1 MASICVF
8 CGSSIGKRPEYEA
21 AARLLGTE
29 IAKRGNR
36 LVYGGAEVG
45 LMGVVANAALEAGG
59 EVVGVLPEALAAKE
73 LAHRSLTDLHIVGS
87 MHERKAMMADLS
99 DAFVALPG
107 GIGTMEELFE
117 VWTWGQLGYH
127 NKPCGLYN
135 ANGFY
140 GRMLAFL
147 DFMEE
152 EAFMKKTHRDM
163 LLVGDNP
170 TQLLDQIENYQA
182 PIGHKWITRA
192 ET

>member
-8 CGSSIGKRPEYEA
+8 CGSSMGKRPEYEA

-45 LMGVVANAALEAGG
+45 LMGTVANAALEAGG
-59 EVVGVLPEALAAKE
+59 EVVGVLPEALAVKE
-73 LAHRSLTDLHIVGS
+73 LAHKSLTSLHIVGS
-87 MHERKAMMADLS
+87 MHERKAMMADMS

-107 GIGTMEELFE
+107 GLGTMEELFE

-127 NKPCGLYN
+127 KKPCALYN
-135 ANGFY
+135 VNGFY
-140 GRMLAFL
+140 GRMLAYL
-147 DFMEE
+147 DFIQE

-163 LLVGDNP
+163 LVVGDNP
-170 TQLLDQIENYQA
+170 VQLLDQIETYEA
-182 PIGHKWITRA
+182 PARYKWITRA

>member
-1 MASICVF
+1 MGSICVF
-8 CGSSIGKRPEYEA
+8 CGSSTGKRPEYET

-45 LMGVVANAALEAGG
+45 LMGIVADAALEAGG
-59 EVVGVLPEALAAKE
+59 EVVGVLPEALAVKE
-73 LAHRSLTDLHIVGS
+73 LAHKSLTSLHIVGS
-87 MHERKAMMADLS
+87 MHERKAMMADMS

-107 GIGTMEELFE
+107 GLGTMEELFE

-127 NKPCGLYN
+127 KKPCALYN

-140 GRMLAFL
+140 GRMLAYL
-147 DFMEE
+147 DFIQE

-163 LLVGDNP
+163 LVVGDNP
-170 TQLLDQIENYQA
+170 AQLLDQIETYEA
-182 PIGHKWITRA
+182 PSRYKWITRA

>member
-8 CGSSIGKRPEYEA
+8 CGSSVGKRPEYEI

-29 IAKRGNR
+29 IAKRGNT
-36 LVYGGAEVG
+36 LIYGGAEVG
-45 LMGVVANAALEAGG
+45 LMGIVANAALEAGG
-59 EVVGVLPEALAAKE
+59 KVVGVLPEALAAKE

-99 DAFVALPG
+99 DGFVALPG

-127 NKPCGLYN
+127 NKPCALYN

-147 DFMEE
+147 DFMSEE
-152 EAFMKKTHRDM
+152 EFMKKKHRDM
-163 LLVGDNP
+163 LLVDDNP
-170 TQLLDQIENYQA
+170 GSLLDQIENYQA
-182 PIGHKWITRA
+182 PLGHKWITRA

>member
-8 CGSSIGKRPEYEA
+8 CGSSIGKRPEYEV

-59 EVVGVLPEALAAKE
+59 EVIGVLPEALAAKE

-107 GIGTMEELFE
+107 GIGTLEELFE

-147 DFMEE
+147 DFVVDEE
-152 EAFMKKTHRDM
+152 FMKKELRDM
-163 LLVGDNP
+163 LLVDDNP
-170 TQLLDQIENYQA
+170 GLLLDQIESYRA